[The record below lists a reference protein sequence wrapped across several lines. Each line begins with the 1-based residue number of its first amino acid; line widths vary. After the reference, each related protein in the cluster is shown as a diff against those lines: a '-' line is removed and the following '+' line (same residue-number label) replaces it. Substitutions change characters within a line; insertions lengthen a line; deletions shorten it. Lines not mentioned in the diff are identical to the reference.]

1 MVNTEVHLQEVTEV
15 HQAED
20 MEARQDT
27 VVEVM
32 VKEGHQVVD
41 MEHRQAVLQLTEQV
55 QPLVDF
61 LSPMA
66 LHLALIPNCGHG
78 SLR

>member
-1 MVNTEVHLQEVTEV
+1 
-15 HQAED
+15 

-41 MEHRQAVLQLTEQV
+41 MEHRQAV
-55 QPLVDF
+55 
-61 LSPMA
+61 S
-66 LHLALIPNCGHG
+66 
-78 SLR
+78 S